1 MNFPLSLYP
10 SPLKHPLPSGDY
22 YFWIPIVG
30 PHIGAILGALVYI
43 FVIEMHHPIDTIR
56 MSIPLEDKV

>member
-1 MNFPLSLYP
+1 MVIPNASF
-10 SPLKHPLPSGDY
+10 SGNY

-43 FVIEMHHPIDTIR
+43 FVIEMHHPIDTGK
-56 MSIPLEDKV
+56 MSIPLEIR